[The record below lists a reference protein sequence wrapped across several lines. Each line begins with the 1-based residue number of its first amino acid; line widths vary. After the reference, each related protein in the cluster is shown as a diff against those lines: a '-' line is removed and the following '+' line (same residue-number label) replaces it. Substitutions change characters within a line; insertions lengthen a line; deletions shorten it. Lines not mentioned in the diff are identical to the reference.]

1 MYRHSRVR
9 NSRSA
14 LHVFWLSVPH
24 FMCFGYPCRVSRVLV
39 IRTAFR
45 VFETACRRGLVKSY
59 HSCVC
64 GSYPNFRVFWP
75 RVPRFMC
82 LVPSTFKHVSF
93 GTSLKFPFFV
103 LQTHE
108 FRDIAYF
115 PFFGILTLACYRI
128 YFLEFFCYFLNVIYC
143 YLFGCVHRSHG
154 CVCSPRRVFDAACPA
169 AHVFRTLN
177 TNTRVSGHSLFALFS
192 EHANSRTVLPVHF
205 TPSRESWD
213 IAHTLSKHT
222 NVRPLRPKHM
232 TTGTMS
238 CADVRSQERRDA
250 LVPST

>member
-1 MYRHSRVR
+1 MRGWHGTHHGNTHKRREPTNHEPIRGDVSEI
-9 NSRSA
+9 RSMREKFENVPPFTCSEQPVCTSCVLVIRTA

-24 FMCFGYPCRVSRVLV
+24 FMCFGYPYRVSRVLV

-64 GSYPNFRVFWP
+64 GSYPNFRVFWS

-128 YFLEFFCYFLNVIYC
+128 
-143 YLFGCVHRSHG
+143 LFRICFVT
-154 CVCSPRRVFDAACPA
+154 F
-169 AHVFRTLN
+169 
-177 TNTRVSGHSLFALFS
+177 
-192 EHANSRTVLPVHF
+192 
-205 TPSRESWD
+205 
-213 IAHTLSKHT
+213 
-222 NVRPLRPKHM
+222 
-232 TTGTMS
+232 
-238 CADVRSQERRDA
+238 
-250 LVPST
+250 